1 MNLKR
6 IIIILLLSKSILGF
20 SQNFNIEQL
29 GKNKLINVSGG
40 ATASSI
46 FYAGDAARDPF
57 SYFLNGN
64 INVNIAGLYNLPFSF
79 SYTNQKL
86 GYGKP
91 VLMNRL
97 SIHPSYK
104 WITAH
109 IGDASMSFSP
119 YTLSG
124 HQFTGFGVDLT
135 PQGKFKIS
143 AMYGRLIRSN
153 EYNSNLPDLVPAYK
167 RYGYGFKTQYALEK
181 VTLGVTFFKAKDQ
194 INSITTPIPFELGI
208 TPKDNTAISFETSFK
223 LFQKLQVQTDF
234 ATSSITEDTRVA
246 TTASRKLN
254 ASLFLKPNTTTT
266 HYNAY
271 KAQLVYPTGKG
282 TLGLGYERIDPNYRT
297 LGGYFFNNDLE
308 NITVN
313 ATQTLFKDKI
323 NLSMN
328 LGLQKDNLDKQKQ
341 SQMTRLVT
349 SVAADVKVNQKL
361 NLNANY
367 SNFQSYTNS
376 RNQFDYINQTS
387 NFDFLD
393 TLNFRQVNQNAAL
406 TINYLLKNNKKIK
419 HAFNANFSLQDA
431 VNQQQGKTIAGGAT
445 TYYNSGISYIMG
457 LPEKTLNLT
466 ASLNSTIGKLDT
478 GKNLILGPTL
488 AANKLFFDKKL
499 NTSAAIS
506 YNTSS
511 NNGIKQNDVF
521 NFRVNGSYVYKEKHN
536 FSLNAISLFN
546 STPSGPKK
554 DFTATLSY
562 SYSFDKI
569 KLRPTKKSEAK
580 EKNDSI
586 PSEPRLKI
594 KYKSFAFEGT
604 QTTITQQLDSLQ
616 QAQKFDNETDFNAL
630 QASLDLAKN
639 ANNTKDF
646 KTKAL
651 DYLEQYGLLSQK
663 NKPADT
669 TNKASEVKKSRTKNK
684 TTNTA
689 NEVAKATQVTKGT
702 IVTLRKYLANVAPS
716 YIEADRIANHW
727 VKSHKMHGV
736 TNIKPEQ
743 QPSYNGYLR
752 LVERSK
758 NRTQKL
764 AQIQWMQQEI
774 NSIKGE
780 TLEEWNANANFNA
793 FYQSEKGN
801 IDQFIASKKSNLFIV
816 NYLEKKMLTHYK
828 ALAEKQNPLL
838 PTETK

>member
-1 MNLKR
+1 MNLQR
-6 IIIILLLSKSILGF
+6 IIIILLLSKSVLVF
-20 SQNFNIEQL
+20 SQNFAIDQI
-29 GKNKLINVSGG
+29 GKNKLINLSGG
-40 ATASSI
+40 VTASSI
-46 FYAGDAARDPF
+46 FYAGDAAREPF

-64 INVNIAGLYNLPFSF
+64 INVNIAGLYSLPFSF

-86 GYGKP
+86 GFGNP

-119 YTLSG
+119 FTLSG

-143 AMYGRLIRSN
+143 AMYGRLVRSN

-167 RYGYGFKTQYALEK
+167 RYGYGFKTQYTLEK
-181 VTLGVTFFKAKDQ
+181 VTLGVSFFKAKDE

-208 TPKDNTAISFETSFK
+208 SPKDNTSISFETTFK
-223 LFQKLQVQTDF
+223 LFKKLQVQTDF
-234 ATSSITEDTRVA
+234 ATSSITEDTRLTDSGA
-246 TTASRKLN
+246 RKFN
-254 ASLFLKPNTTTT
+254 ASLFLKPNSTTT

-282 TLGLGYERIDPNYRT
+282 TLGLGYERVDPNYRT

-313 ATQTLFKDKI
+313 ATQTVFKDKI

-328 LGLQKDNLDKQKQ
+328 LGMQKDNLDKKKQ

-349 SVAADVKVNQKL
+349 AITADVKVNQKL

-387 NFDFLD
+387 NFDFID

-406 TINYLLKNNKKIK
+406 TINYLLKNDKKLK
-419 HAFNANFSLQDA
+419 QAFNANFSMQDA
-431 VNQQQGKTIAGGAT
+431 LNQQQGKTIAGGAS
-445 TYYNSGISYIMG
+445 TYYNAAIAFNMG
-457 LPEKTLNLT
+457 LPEKNLNLT
-466 ASLNSTIGKLDT
+466 ASLNSTMGKLDT
-478 GKNLILGPTL
+478 AKNLILGPTL

-506 YNTSS
+506 YNTSR

-521 NFRVNGSYVYKEKHN
+521 NFRVNGTYVYKEKHN

-546 STPSGPKK
+546 STASGSKQ

-569 KLRPTKKSEAK
+569 KLKPAKKSEAK

-586 PSEPRLKI
+586 PSEPKLKI
-594 KYKSFAFEGT
+594 KYKSYAFEGT
-604 QTTITQQLDSLQ
+604 QTAITQQLDSLQ
-616 QAQKFDNETDFNAL
+616 NAEKFDDTTDFNAL
-630 QASLDLAKN
+630 QAALDLAKK

-646 KTKAL
+646 KNKAL
-651 DYLEQYGLLSQK
+651 DYLEQYDLFAQK
-663 NKPADT
+663 NKPAAPT
-669 TNKASEVKKSRTKNK
+669 QASEVKKTRTKNK
-684 TTNTA
+684 TKNTA
-689 NEVAKATQVTKGT
+689 NDEAKATQVTEGT
-702 IVTLRKYLANVAPS
+702 IITLRKYLANVAPS
-716 YIEADRIANHW
+716 YIEADRLATQY
-727 VKSHKMHGV
+727 VKSHKMHGE

-743 QPSYNGYLR
+743 QPSYKGYLR
-752 LVERSK
+752 LVERS
-758 NRTQKL
+758 NRRAQKL
-764 AQIQWMQQEI
+764 AQLQWMQEEI
-774 NSIKGE
+774 NTIKGE
-780 TLEEWNANANFNA
+780 TIEEWTTNTNFNA
-793 FYQSEKGN
+793 FYQSEKAT
-801 IDQFIASKKSNLFIV
+801 IDQFIANKKSSLFIV
-816 NYLEKKMLTHYK
+816 NHLEKKMLAFYQ
-828 ALAEKQNPLL
+828 ALAEKQHPLL